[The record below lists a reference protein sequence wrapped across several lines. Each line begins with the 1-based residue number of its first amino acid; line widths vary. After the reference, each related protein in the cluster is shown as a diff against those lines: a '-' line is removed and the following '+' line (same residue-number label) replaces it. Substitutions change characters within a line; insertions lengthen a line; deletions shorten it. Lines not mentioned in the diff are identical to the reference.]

1 MTTEIKDYNDIE
13 SSTFE
18 DLNLKDTLLRGIYS
32 CGYEVPS
39 SIQKKAIL
47 PVIDKHDVIA
57 QAQSG
62 TGKTATF
69 SIGMLQNI
77 DENLQETQS
86 LILSHTR
93 ELSLQIMQV
102 VKNFTTYMNLTYNL
116 SVGGTTTRN
125 IDELLKIQIVIGTLE
140 HIRYD

>member
-47 PVIDKHDVIA
+47 PVIDKHDV
-57 QAQSG
+57 S
-62 TGKTATF
+62 TSSMDGKTATF
-69 SIGMLQNI
+69 SVVCFKILMKFGNTI
-77 DENLQETQS
+77 TYFITSENYLY
-86 LILSHTR
+86 
-93 ELSLQIMQV
+93 
-102 VKNFTTYMNLTYNL
+102 K
-116 SVGGTTTRN
+116 
-125 IDELLKIQIVIGTLE
+125 
-140 HIRYD
+140 